1 MFKKSVFFVVLLVF
15 VSSCFGSSDNADVPV
30 VKEFYDCGNLTSFD
44 SREGLF
50 KYTNCF
56 AEKFNSCTPVKF
68 SKNLNNSF
76 VNIVVFG
83 ENDKGCVVKVYA
95 ENNEA
100 NKSITCAILKDD
112 FGNLS
117 FGTDSVLGITNLVFY
132 VSQKSELKDSGCVI
146 E

>member
-1 MFKKSVFFVVLLVF
+1 MFKKSVFLLVF
-15 VSSCFGSSDNADVPV
+15 VFVSACSSGSNKVDVPV

-56 AEKFNSCTPVKF
+56 AEKFNSCSPVKF
-68 SKNLNNSF
+68 SKNLNSSL
-76 VNIVVFG
+76 VNLVVFG
-83 ENDKGCVVKVYA
+83 ENDKSCVVKIYA
-95 ENNEA
+95 ENNQA
-100 NKSITCAILKDD
+100 NKSITCPVLKDD
-112 FGNLS
+112 FGSLG

-132 VSQKSELKDSGCVI
+132 VSQKSELNNSGCVV